1 MTVRSVLISN
11 EHLLTRIPKV
21 GVAHKFENSSND
33 QICEEIMFDFNTLS

>member
-21 GVAHKFENSSND
+21 GVAQKFDD